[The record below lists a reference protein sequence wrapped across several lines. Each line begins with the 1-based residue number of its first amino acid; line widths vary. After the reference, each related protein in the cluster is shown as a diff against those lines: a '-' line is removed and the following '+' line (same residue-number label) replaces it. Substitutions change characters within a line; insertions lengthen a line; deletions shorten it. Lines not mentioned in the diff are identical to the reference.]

1 MASTDVRERL
11 RQHFDALPPE
21 KQAGGW
27 NAMWEQNVT
36 PWDRGEPSPALVDT
50 LQHKLPQ
57 IEASSSQDTPGN
69 KAAHNQQ
76 PTRRRK
82 KALVPGCG
90 RGYDVLLLAAYGY
103 DAYGLDTSTLAIQGA
118 QELARSPDR
127 ATKYPP
133 SNHASGTGP
142 GTATFLEADFFSDD
156 FLTHTHPPPGSPQN
170 PTTAT
175 TGPDPHPA
183 EAEQNKTFDLIYD
196 YTFLC
201 ALPPALRPAWSK
213 RMSQLLSPLDGVLI
227 CLEFPLHKPP
237 SAGGPPHGLTRE
249 LYEQL
254 LNRPGKGV
262 EYTLPRDSGD
272 SQGGQRGG
280 EGAQQ
285 EGGGGDGGGDGGG
298 GYVIEDRTT
307 EMPREALVKVE
318 RWKAERTHE
327 VGRDRDFVSVWKHV
341 Q

>member
-1 MASTDVRERL
+1 MASVDVRERL

-27 NAMWEQNVT
+27 NAMWEQKVT

-50 LQHKLPQ
+50 LQYKLPQ
-57 IEASSSQDTPGN
+57 IEASSSQDTSTN
-69 KAAHNQQ
+69 KTHHQ
-76 PTRRRK
+76 PTRRK

-90 RGYDVLLLAAYGY
+90 RGYDVLLLASYGY

-127 ATKYPP
+127 DIKYPP
-133 SNHASGTGP
+133 VTSSGTAAGP
-142 GTATFLEADFFSDD
+142 GTATFLVADFFSDD
-156 FLTHTHPPPGSPQN
+156 FLTQTHQPDTQTP
-170 PTTAT
+170 
-175 TGPDPHPA
+175 TGPAHPSEDPS
-183 EAEQNKTFDLIYD
+183 KTFDLIYD

-201 ALPPALRPAWSK
+201 ALPPTLRPAWSK
-213 RMSQLLSPLDGVLI
+213 RMSQLLSPLGGILI
-227 CLEFPLHKPP
+227 CLEFPLKKPP
-237 SAGGPPHGLTRE
+237 SSGGPPHGLTRE

-262 EYTLPRDSGD
+262 EYTTSSGP
-272 SQGGQRGG
+272 G
-280 EGAQQ
+280 EGGNG
-285 EGGGGDGGGDGGG
+285 EGQGGG

-307 EMPREALVKVE
+307 EMPRDALVKVE
-318 RWKAERTHE
+318 RWQAERTHE
-327 VGRDRDFVSVWKHV
+327 VGKGMDFVSVWKHV

>member
-1 MASTDVRERL
+1 MASVDVRERL

-50 LQHKLPQ
+50 LQSKLPQ
-57 IEASSSQDTPGN
+57 IEASSSQDTSSN
-69 KAAHNQQ
+69 KTPN
-76 PTRRRK
+76 PSTRRK

-90 RGYDVLLLAAYGY
+90 RGYDVLLLASYGY

-118 QELARSPDR
+118 QELAASPDR

-133 SNHASGTGP
+133 ATNPPGTTAGP

-156 FLTHTHPPPGSPQN
+156 FLAQTHPPTPDNNNQNQNQN
-170 PTTAT
+170 PT
-175 TGPDPHPA
+175 
-183 EAEQNKTFDLIYD
+183 EQQQQPKTFDLIYD

-201 ALPPALRPAWSK
+201 ALPPALRPVWSK
-213 RMSQLLSPLDGVLI
+213 RMSQLLSPAGGMLI
-227 CLEFPLHKPP
+227 CLEFPLKKPP
-237 SAGGPPHGLTRE
+237 SLGGPPHGLTRE

-262 EYTLPRDSGD
+262 EYTTALSSGE
-272 SQGGQRGG
+272 GG
-280 EGAQQ
+280 E
-285 EGGGGDGGGDGGG
+285 GG

-307 EMPREALVKVE
+307 EMPRDALVKVE
-318 RWKAERTHE
+318 RWKAERTHA
-327 VGRDRDFVSVWKHV
+327 VGQGMDFVSVWKHV

>member
-1 MASTDVRERL
+1 MASVDVRERL

-50 LQHKLPQ
+50 LQYKLPQ
-57 IEASSSQDTPGN
+57 IEASSFQDTSSN
-69 KAAHNQQ
+69 KAHHQ
-76 PTRRRK
+76 PTRRK

-90 RGYDVLLLAAYGY
+90 RGYDVLLLASYGY

-127 ATKYPP
+127 DIQYPP
-133 SNHASGTGP
+133 VTSSGTAAGP
-142 GTATFLEADFFSDD
+142 GTATFLEADFFSND
-156 FLTHTHPPPGSPQN
+156 FLSQTHPPAPQN
-170 PTTAT
+170 QNPSAST
-175 TGPDPHPA
+175 P
-183 EAEQNKTFDLIYD
+183 EQPSQSSEEEPSKTFDLIYD

-201 ALPPALRPAWSK
+201 ALPPSLRPAWSK
-213 RMSQLLSPLDGVLI
+213 RMSQLLSPAGGILI
-227 CLEFPLHKPP
+227 CLEFPLKKPP
-237 SAGGPPHGLTRE
+237 SSGGPPHGLTRE

-262 EYTLPRDSGD
+262 EYTKPHQEGSEGGEE
-272 SQGGQRGG
+272 GGQG
-280 EGAQQ
+280 EG
-285 EGGGGDGGGDGGG
+285 ERGRGGG

-307 EMPREALVKVE
+307 EMPRDALVKVE

-327 VGRDRDFVSVWKHV
+327 VGKGVDFVSVWKHV

>member
-1 MASTDVRERL
+1 MASVDVRERL

-50 LQHKLPQ
+50 LQYKLPQ
-57 IEASSSQDTPGN
+57 IEASSSQDTSSN
-69 KAAHNQQ
+69 KAHNQQ
-76 PTRRRK
+76 PTRRK

-118 QELARSPDR
+118 QELAQSPDR
-127 ATKYPP
+127 ATKYP
-133 SNHASGTGP
+133 SNNPSGTGP

-156 FLTHTHPPPGSPQN
+156 FLTQTHS
-170 PTTAT
+170 PTTTTTTT
-175 TGPDPHPA
+175 TGPEQPA
-183 EAEQNKTFDLIYD
+183 EPKTFDLIYD

-213 RMSQLLSPLDGVLI
+213 RMSQLLSPLGGILI
-227 CLEFPLHKPP
+227 CLEFPLKKPP
-237 SAGGPPHGLTRE
+237 SSGGPPHGLTRE

-262 EYTLPRDSGD
+262 EYTRPS
-272 SQGGQRGG
+272 SE
-280 EGAQQ
+280 EGAQ
-285 EGGGGDGGGDGGG
+285 GGGGGGG

-307 EMPREALVKVE
+307 EMPRDALVKVE

-327 VGRDRDFVSVWKHV
+327 VGRDMDFVSVWKHV

>member
-1 MASTDVRERL
+1 MASVDVRERL

-57 IEASSSQDTPGN
+57 IEASSSQDTSSN
-69 KAAHNQQ
+69 KAHTQR
-76 PTRRRK
+76 PTRRK

-127 ATKYPP
+127 ATKYPSTNP
-133 SNHASGTGP
+133 SGTGP

-156 FLTHTHPPPGSPQN
+156 FLAHTHPSN
-170 PTTAT
+170 TTTNNQTPT
-175 TGPDPHPA
+175 TGPEQPA
-183 EAEQNKTFDLIYD
+183 EPKTFDLIYD

-213 RMSQLLSPLDGVLI
+213 RMSQLLSPLGGILI
-227 CLEFPLHKPP
+227 CLEFPLEKPP
-237 SAGGPPHGLTRE
+237 SSGGPPHGLTRE

-262 EYTLPRDSGD
+262 EYTRPLSE
-272 SQGGQRGG
+272 
-280 EGAQQ
+280 EGAQ
-285 EGGGGDGGGDGGG
+285 GGGGGGG

-307 EMPREALVKVE
+307 EMPRDALVKVE

-327 VGRDRDFVSVWKHV
+327 VGRDMDFVSVWKHV

>member
-1 MASTDVRERL
+1 MASVDVRERL

-36 PWDRGEPSPALVDT
+36 PWDRGEPNRGLLIPGH
-50 LQHKLPQ
+50 LQQQNPH
-57 IEASSSQDTPGN
+57 
-69 KAAHNQQ
+69 Q
-76 PTRRRK
+76 PTRRK

-90 RGYDVLLLAAYGY
+90 RGYDVLLLASYGY
-103 DAYGLDTSTLAIQGA
+103 DAYGLDTSALAIQGA

-133 SNHASGTGP
+133 GTNSSGTTAGP

-156 FLTHTHPPPGSPQN
+156 FLAQTHPSPVPQDQDQN
-170 PTTAT
+170 PTPAAT
-175 TGPDPHPA
+175 PQPPQ
-183 EAEQNKTFDLIYD
+183 EEEPKTFDLIYD

-201 ALPPALRPAWSK
+201 ALPPRS
-213 RMSQLLSPLDGVLI
+213 
-227 CLEFPLHKPP
+227 FPLKKPP
-237 SAGGPPHGLTRE
+237 SSGGPPHGLTRE

-262 EYTLPRDSGD
+262 EYTSA
-272 SQGGQRGG
+272 SAGG
-280 EGAQQ
+280 AA
-285 EGGGGDGGGDGGG
+285 GGDGGGEGEGG

-307 EMPREALVKVE
+307 EMPRDALVKVE
-318 RWKAERTHE
+318 RWKAERTHA
-327 VGRDRDFVSVWKHV
+327 VGMGMDFVSVWKHV

>member
-1 MASTDVRERL
+1 MASLDVRERL

-50 LQHKLPQ
+50 LQYKLPQ
-57 IEASSSQDTPGN
+57 IEASSSQDTSSN
-69 KAAHNQQ
+69 KTLNQS
-76 PTRRRK
+76 TRRK

-90 RGYDVLLLAAYGY
+90 RGYDVLLLASYGY

-118 QELARSPDR
+118 QELAGSPDR
-127 ATKYPP
+127 DIKYPP
-133 SNHASGTGP
+133 AANNSSGTAAGP
-142 GTATFLEADFFSDD
+142 GTATFLVADFFSDD
-156 FLTHTHPPPGSPQN
+156 FLSQTHPPSSTKAQNQN
-170 PTTAT
+170 PSAAT
-175 TGPDPHPA
+175 TP
-183 EAEQNKTFDLIYD
+183 EQHSQSEEQPRTFDLIYD

-201 ALPPALRPAWSK
+201 ALPPSLRPAWSK
-213 RMSQLLSPLDGVLI
+213 RMSQLLSPVDGILI
-227 CLEFPLHKPP
+227 CLEFPLKKPP
-237 SAGGPPHGLTRE
+237 SSGGPPHGLTRE

-262 EYTLPRDSGD
+262 EYTFP
-272 SQGGQRGG
+272 
-280 EGAQQ
+280 Q
-285 EGGGGDGGGDGGG
+285 EGGGKGDGG

-307 EMPREALVKVE
+307 EMPRDALVKLE

-327 VGRDRDFVSVWKHV
+327 VGKDMDFVSVWKHV

>member
-1 MASTDVRERL
+1 MASVDIRERL

-50 LQHKLPQ
+50 LQYKLPQ
-57 IEASSSQDTPGN
+57 IEASSSQDTSSN
-69 KAAHNQQ
+69 KTPN
-76 PTRRRK
+76 PSTRRK

-90 RGYDVLLLAAYGY
+90 RGYDVLLLASYGY

-133 SNHASGTGP
+133 ATNSAGTTAGPP

-156 FLTHTHPPPGSPQN
+156 FLAQTHPP
-170 PTTAT
+170 TTHAHAHA
-175 TGPDPHPA
+175 GPDQPP
-183 EAEQNKTFDLIYD
+183 EEPKTFDLIYD

-213 RMSQLLSPLDGVLI
+213 RMSRLLSPAAGGILI
-227 CLEFPLHKPP
+227 CLEFPLQKPP
-237 SAGGPPHGLTRE
+237 SSGGPPHGLTRE

-262 EYTLPRDSGD
+262 EYTTASSSGE
-272 SQGGQRGG
+272 GG
-280 EGAQQ
+280 E
-285 EGGGGDGGGDGGG
+285 GG

-307 EMPREALVKVE
+307 EMPRDALVKVE
-318 RWKAERTHE
+318 RWKAERTHA
-327 VGRDRDFVSVWKHV
+327 VGMGMDFVSVWKHV

>member
-11 RQHFDALPPE
+11 RQHFDALAPE

-36 PWDRGEPSPALVDT
+36 PWDRGEPSPALIDT
-50 LQHKLPQ
+50 LQYKLPQ
-57 IEASSSQDTPGN
+57 IEASSSQDTSSN
-69 KAAHNQQ
+69 KAHNQP
-76 PTRRRK
+76 PTRRK

-90 RGYDVLLLAAYGY
+90 RGYDVLLLAASGY

-118 QELARSPDR
+118 QELAQSPDR
-127 ATKYPP
+127 ATKYPSTNP
-133 SNHASGTGP
+133 SGTGP

-156 FLTHTHPPPGSPQN
+156 FLTQTHPP
-170 PTTAT
+170 T
-175 TGPDPHPA
+175 TGPEHHPS
-183 EAEQNKTFDLIYD
+183 EEEEPKTFDLIYD

-201 ALPPALRPAWSK
+201 ALPPSLRPAWSK
-213 RMSQLLSPLDGVLI
+213 RMSQLLSPLGGILI
-227 CLEFPLHKPP
+227 CLEFPLKKPP
-237 SAGGPPHGLTRE
+237 SSGGPPHGLTRE

-262 EYTLPRDSGD
+262 EYTRPH
-272 SQGGQRGG
+272 QEGGQG
-280 EGAQQ
+280 E
-285 EGGGGDGGGDGGG
+285 EGGGGGGDGG

-307 EMPREALVKVE
+307 EMPRDALVKVE

-327 VGRDRDFVSVWKHV
+327 VGRDMDFVSVWKHV

>member
-50 LQHKLPQ
+50 LQYKLPQ
-57 IEASSSQDTPGN
+57 IEASSSQDTSSN
-69 KAAHNQQ
+69 KAHNQQ
-76 PTRRRK
+76 HARRK

-118 QELARSPDR
+118 QELAQSPDR
-127 ATKYPP
+127 ETKYPSINP
-133 SNHASGTGP
+133 SGTGP

-156 FLTHTHPPPGSPQN
+156 FLAHTHPPSPTNTQN
-170 PTTAT
+170 PTTAA
-175 TGPDPHPA
+175 GPEPHSSEDQP
-183 EAEQNKTFDLIYD
+183 KTFDLIYD

-213 RMSQLLSPLDGVLI
+213 RMSQLLSPLGGILI
-227 CLEFPLHKPP
+227 CLEFPLKKPP
-237 SAGGPPHGLTRE
+237 SSGGPPHGLTRE

-262 EYTLPRDSGD
+262 EYTSPS
-272 SQGGQRGG
+272 SE
-280 EGAQQ
+280 EGTR
-285 EGGGGDGGGDGGG
+285 GGGGGGG

-307 EMPREALVKVE
+307 EMPRDALVKVE

-327 VGRDRDFVSVWKHV
+327 VGRDMDFVSVWKHV